1 MLRSVSILI
10 AALALTATPVSFA
23 LAQNEAGTIQPRT
36 YFAGV
41 GLNVSPDAADDFYHS
56 IGFGG
61 SLGMEFRRRS
71 QFAVS
76 AAIDHYMHGFDE
88 EDFRDSNGVP
98 GVATI
103 ESSASR
109 MLVGS
114 VGLRIF
120 PVSMERATVH
130 LEGGVALG
138 NVTREFR
145 YQDPTP
151 GSAVRIEESGSNNL
165 LGFALGA
172 GVRTEQRGRIGAF
185 GDVRWLALG
194 SGDRHVDLVPM
205 RVGLTYR

>member
-1 MLRSVSILI
+1 MLRPLAVLI
-10 AALALTATPVSFA
+10 AALAVTAAPLSSTWG
-23 LAQNEAGTIQPRT
+23 QNDAGTTHPRH
-36 YFAGV
+36 YFAGAV
-41 GLNVSPDAADDFYHS
+41 LNVSPDAADDFYNS

-61 SLGMEFRRRS
+61 SVGMEFGRRS

-76 AAIDHYMHGFDE
+76 AGLDHSVHGFDE
-88 EDFRDSNGVP
+88 DDFWTTHGVP
-98 GVATI
+98 EGATV
-103 ESSASR
+103 ESAASR

-114 VGLRIF
+114 VGLRVF

-165 LGFALGA
+165 LGFVLGA

-185 GDVRWLALG
+185 ADVRWLALG
-194 SGDRHVDLVPM
+194 SGDRHVDLVPL